1 MGMYRTFRVPDVS
14 GCSMKTMSRRGS
26 VTIYI
31 LIIILAAFLVSLLI
45 MFTREDPDE
54 IYRKNSNIRVEVLNG
69 CGVNRL
75 AMKVTNV
82 LRKQGFNVIKIGNTE
97 NQDFEKTVIV
107 ERSDE
112 TLQNAKYMSERIGC
126 KNIGEDIDAGLYLEV
141 TIIIGKDYGKIFPDV
156 EKEF

>member
-1 MGMYRTFRVPDVS
+1 
-14 GCSMKTMSRRGS
+14 MKDERQKGT
-26 VTIYI
+26 VVVYV

-45 MFTREDPDE
+45 MFTREDPEE

-75 AMKVTNV
+75 AMRVTNI
-82 LRKQGFNVIKIGNTE
+82 LRKQGFNVMKIGNTE
-97 NQDFEKTVIV
+97 NQDFEKTVVV

-112 TLQNAKYMSERIGC
+112 TLQNAKYVAGRIGC
-126 KNIGEDIDAGLYLEV
+126 KNIGKDIDSGLYLEV
-141 TIIIGKDYGKIFPDV
+141 TVIVGKDYEKIFPDV

>member
-1 MGMYRTFRVPDVS
+1 MPDDS
-14 GCSMKTMSRRGS
+14 GSSMKGERRKGT
-26 VTIYI
+26 VVVYV
-31 LIIILAAFLVSLLI
+31 LIIVLAAFLVSLLI
-45 MFTREDPDE
+45 MFTREDPEE

-75 AMKVTNV
+75 AMRVTNV

-97 NQDFEKTVIV
+97 NQDFEKTVII

-112 TLQNAKYMSERIGC
+112 TLENAQYVAGRIGC
-126 KNIGEDIDAGLYLEV
+126 KNIGKDIDPGLYLEV
-141 TIIIGKDYGKIFPDV
+141 TVIVGKDYEKIFPDV